1 MRTPYEDYVRLYLS
15 MDYSKDESEF
25 YASIIL
31 ETDEEVQSMVQSM
44 VQNVSDEEDNTWG
57 HWTPQGKRQPPT
69 ACLRRA
75 ESDSQ
80 KNSNRIARRM
90 RVLLNNGYYKCISQA
105 RCQAESMIVSKKCAK
120 KSELDKIKEEC
131 KDQCCNPAGSSA
143 SATISEAATEHDNEP
158 LLVKAAKALLAKATC
173 QEAKRPRKSGKGTES
188 KRPKKSGKG
197 TGFHTRKTSSDS
209 ATSSDTETL
218 VPTVLPSDDE
228 LPVPTVLPSDDDGG

>member
-1 MRTPYEDYVRLYLS
+1 MRTLYEDYVRLYLL
-15 MDYSKDESEF
+15 MDYSRDESEF

-44 VQNVSDEEDNTWG
+44 VQNVSDEKDDTWG
-57 HWTPQGKRQPPT
+57 NWTAQGKLQQAPSQAPT
-69 ACLRRA
+69 TCLRRA

-90 RVLLNNGYYKCISQA
+90 RVLLNNGYKCISQA

-143 SATISEAATEHDNEP
+143 SATISEAATEHDQIRR
-158 LLVKAAKALLAKATC
+158 LLNRANGNAKTSEAATEHSEIP
-173 QEAKRPRKSGKGTES
+173 EAACPEKKRPRKSGKGSFSQTQ
-188 KRPKKSGKG
+188 KM
-197 TGFHTRKTSSDS
+197 
-209 ATSSDTETL
+209 
-218 VPTVLPSDDE
+218 
-228 LPVPTVLPSDDDGG
+228 